1 MRQGRRRAGI
11 VIAAAMLT
19 AACGGPPALISGT
32 ADSVLVEYDFVA
44 PVRVTRREAE
54 ARCAEFGRTAR
65 YAGVIK
71 FVTQTRHAAV
81 YDCLPPDAGGP

>member
-1 MRQGRRRAGI
+1 MPLQPHTLVVAGLLLL
-11 VIAAAMLT
+11 AAGCA
-19 AACGGPPALISGT
+19 GPPNLISGT

-44 PVRVTRREAE
+44 PVSVTRREAE
-54 ARCAEFGRTAR
+54 AKCAEFGRTAR

>member
-1 MRQGRRRAGI
+1 MTLQPQTL
-11 VIAAAMLT
+11 AAAGLLLLV
-19 AACGGPPALISGT
+19 AACGPPPNLISGT

-54 ARCAEFGRTAR
+54 TRCAEFGRTAR